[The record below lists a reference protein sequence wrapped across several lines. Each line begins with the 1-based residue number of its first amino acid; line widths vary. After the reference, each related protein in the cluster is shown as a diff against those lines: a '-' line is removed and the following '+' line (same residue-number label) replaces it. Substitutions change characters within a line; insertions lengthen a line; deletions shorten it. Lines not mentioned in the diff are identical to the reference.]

1 MRLAPV
7 LKGFGAGVSDEGVER
22 RAAALPLPCPP
33 RTRRL
38 PAARMGP
45 ARVRAPPGGGHGEQP
60 RDGRFSRQDESSGGI
75 GKVLWSTELPVREW
89 TGPDSNRRPPAY
101 EAITEALG
109 LVLLSQN
116 CFSP

>member
-1 MRLAPV
+1 MRVSSGAPPPSRCRAHRARG
-7 LKGFGAGVSDEGVER
+7 GFLPPAWGRRVCARR
-22 RAAALPLPCPP
+22 RAVGTANSPV
-33 RTRRL
+33 T
-38 PAARMGP
+38 
-45 ARVRAPPGGGHGEQP
+45 
-60 RDGRFSRQDESSGGI
+60 GRFSRQDESSGGI